1 MVNEMIKEFAKSSD
15 RDIKQKI
22 SDGINEMDVLKPK
35 DIINR
40 EWKNLDTLQLK
51 TSFMDNLNKS
61 FKSINKT
68 ARTL

>member
-1 MVNEMIKEFAKSSD
+1 MVNEMIKEFAKSTD

-40 EWKNLDTLQLK
+40 ERKRTLQYQGLG
-51 TSFMDNLNKS
+51 
-61 FKSINKT
+61 
-68 ARTL
+68 